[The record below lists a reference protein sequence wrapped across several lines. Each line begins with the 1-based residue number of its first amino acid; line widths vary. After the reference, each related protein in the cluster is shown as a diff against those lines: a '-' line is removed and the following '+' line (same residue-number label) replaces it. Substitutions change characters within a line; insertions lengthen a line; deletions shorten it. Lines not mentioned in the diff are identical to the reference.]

1 MNAEDFIAFAENVL
15 PAQPQGAAC
24 RSVISRAYYGAFHL
38 ANSLLADQ
46 GITTDHNHGHLQHD
60 FLYSANALSCEI
72 GVLLQELHST
82 RVEADYRLRNR
93 RTENPSLANETL
105 ESAKRVLVNTTQ
117 LRRMFHDPAVRQAF
131 IDAVAAYRK
140 KVNRRL

>member
-1 MNAEDFIAFAENVL
+1 MNAEDFIAFAETVL
-15 PAQPQGAAC
+15 PSQPQGAAC

-38 ANSLLADQ
+38 ASSLLADQ
-46 GITTDHNHGHLQHD
+46 GIATDHNHGHLQHD
-60 FLYSANALSCEI
+60 FLYSAHAVSCEI

-93 RTENPSLANETL
+93 RTEDPAIANEAL
-105 ESAKRVLVNTTQ
+105 ESAKRVLANTMQ
-117 LRRMFHDPAVRQAF
+117 LRGMFQDPVVRRAF

-140 KVNRRL
+140 KVNRRV